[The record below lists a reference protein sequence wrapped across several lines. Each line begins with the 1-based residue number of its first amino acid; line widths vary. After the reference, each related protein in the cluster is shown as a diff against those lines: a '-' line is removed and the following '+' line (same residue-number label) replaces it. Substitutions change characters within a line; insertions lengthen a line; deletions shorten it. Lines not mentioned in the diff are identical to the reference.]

1 MTKEEFLAQLQ
12 NRLAGLPREDLEER
26 LTFYSEMIDD
36 RLEEGLTEEEAIAEI
51 GSVQEVAAQILA
63 DTPLTKLMI
72 ERVKPKRSLK
82 VWEILLLVLGAPLW
96 IPLLITAIAV
106 LFTVYAV
113 IWTVA
118 LVLWSV
124 MVAVFF
130 VGLGG
135 MIAAAVIALRDSILT
150 GLSLFF
156 AGLCLLGL
164 SIFMFF
170 GCKAA
175 TQGLLLLTKK
185 IASGIKALF
194 VGKEIVS

>member
-1 MTKEEFLAQLQ
+1 MTKEEFLAKLQ

-96 IPLLITAIAV
+96 IPLSV
-106 LFTVYAV
+106 LP
-113 IWTVA
+113 
-118 LVLWSV
+118 LVLPWEPRSDLPWVPHSV
-124 MVAVFF
+124 QWKVPWVP
-130 VGLGG
+130 
-135 MIAAAVIALRDSILT
+135 ALQKR
-150 GLSLFF
+150 
-156 AGLCLLGL
+156 
-164 SIFMFF
+164 
-170 GCKAA
+170 
-175 TQGLLLLTKK
+175 
-185 IASGIKALF
+185 
-194 VGKEIVS
+194 